1 MKPFQLLCPGCAA
14 KLKVT
19 NRSAVG
25 QRLACPKCR
34 EMILVAAPQGH
45 DIGESKASVASFDDM
60 DLDALLDNRDSA
72 KKKKQPQVST
82 NKPRP
87 KPRPKARPKSV
98 DASPRAVQPQAQPVQ
113 PAKPELSPGEEW
125 VNPTTK
131 KKQRLVLFIMAAIGS
146 LLAIAALAVFFFSGL
161 GKGGDEVAKVPEDIK
176 EEAGKDPVVVPEP
189 TVEPTVEP
197 EVIAEPEPT
206 VVDEEPIV
214 EPDIGEAPAI
224 AGISDTPPA
233 IPGTEPSIEMETEGF
248 GNEDSAEQPVADD
261 SANSDELDQPKNEL
275 DQLKTILAE
284 SGTSLLEIQGAAT
297 EVRNNFVIGTPKY
310 FFEKITFEPV
320 NPARRKDQVL
330 LKVAYDKQPL
340 QTVLHEL
347 SAISGL
353 QLTINVPAIATAA
366 MEVNPSVELEIENES
381 TASVIRKIAD
391 SVGLAAIETDQ
402 GFQISVKSKDEFEP
416 KEIDVSSVIANETD
430 GIELVQLV
438 SSLVYPGAWKASAAE
453 PDADPA
459 KPQGTIAFA
468 DGKLKLNHLPS
479 VIREVEKLTDGIKA
493 ASRNDMEASPLL
505 QPVPWIDAGGF
516 SKKVE
521 PMNSIRITVGQFLQS
536 FKDDHDVQLLA
547 DWESLGRVGWTS
559 DAMAPGRM
567 EERTV
572 GDVVKE
578 TAHGMGAFF
587 YVVDEKTVW
596 VTAPE
601 VANNIFLL
609 KLYPL
614 EDLAK
619 GRLTRPRLAH
629 ILSDS
634 LGNEMNQPGVAVF
647 VMATQKLAIVRA
659 PQSLHRQIR
668 AVFSAIK

>member
-1 MKPFQLLCPGCAA
+1 M
-14 KLKVT
+14 
-19 NRSAVG
+19 
-25 QRLACPKCR
+25 
-34 EMILVAAPQGH
+34 
-45 DIGESKASVASFDDM
+45 
-60 DLDALLDNRDSA
+60 
-72 KKKKQPQVST
+72 
-82 NKPRP
+82 
-87 KPRPKARPKSV
+87 
-98 DASPRAVQPQAQPVQ
+98 
-113 PAKPELSPGEEW
+113 
-125 VNPTTK
+125 
-131 KKQRLVLFIMAAIGS
+131 
-146 LLAIAALAVFFFSGL
+146 
-161 GKGGDEVAKVPEDIK
+161 
-176 EEAGKDPVVVPEP
+176 
-189 TVEPTVEP
+189 
-197 EVIAEPEPT
+197 
-206 VVDEEPIV
+206 
-214 EPDIGEAPAI
+214 
-224 AGISDTPPA
+224 
-233 IPGTEPSIEMETEGF
+233 
-248 GNEDSAEQPVADD
+248 
-261 SANSDELDQPKNEL
+261 
-275 DQLKTILAE
+275 
-284 SGTSLLEIQGAAT
+284 
-297 EVRNNFVIGTPKY
+297 
-310 FFEKITFEPV
+310 
-320 NPARRKDQVL
+320 
-330 LKVAYDKQPL
+330 
-340 QTVLHEL
+340 
-347 SAISGL
+347 
-353 QLTINVPAIATAA
+353 
-366 MEVNPSVELEIENES
+366 
-381 TASVIRKIAD
+381 
-391 SVGLAAIETDQ
+391 
-402 GFQISVKSKDEFEP
+402 
-416 KEIDVSSVIANETD
+416 
-430 GIELVQLV
+430 VQLV
-438 SSLVYPGAWKASAAE
+438 RSLVYPGAWKASAAE